1 MEMYRSGTV
10 AEAPP
15 VADTARRTW
24 RSGRK
29 KQAPTDAQV
38 FSGTARGRRPLL
50 CIDYNQIW
58 RCIEVVVTRTTRK
71 VAELITLQ
79 PSKALVFSQ
88 YLANASFFL
97 NFG

>member
-1 MEMYRSGTV
+1 MLWCRESPQMEMYRSGTV
-10 AEAPP
+10 TEAPP

-58 RCIEVVVTRTTRK
+58 RCIEVVVTRTTRNLLRQTEVNLPK
-71 VAELITLQ
+71 SL
-79 PSKALVFSQ
+79 
-88 YLANASFFL
+88 
-97 NFG
+97 